1 MKILQICDYAAK
13 YRGNFIESLEYFRKN
28 SLGDGDS
35 MLYAFPERMTERRN
49 QWYFDLK
56 KEVPAAIYK
65 SSVKE
70 KIRAFRKIIKETGV
84 DTVHTHF
91 TDMKTDMCVN
101 IACLGL
107 RVKKFKHYRSSFGSF
122 GTIKK
127 FFARLCYRS
136 WNAVICVSPHTLREA
151 ESNIVS
157 CKPVLLN
164 DAVYFPRMDNYE
176 KLCKPD
182 LGVPE
187 SAVLCFAIGYDYR
200 LKGIDLACEAVKKLR
215 DEGQNIYLAVCTA
228 SNTQTIAEQIRAQFG
243 EFPEWLKLL
252 PPRQDIASY
261 YRAADIYI
269 QASRSEGFCYAIV
282 EAAYCGKTVVAS
294 DCPGMK
300 SHAEKNF
307 DFLWFKNGDSDS
319 LSEKL
324 GQAVKMSESSELS
337 SKNRRAAID
346 NYSIE
351 NMSKKLYRIYADM

>member
-28 SLGDGDS
+28 SLGDGDF

-70 KIRAFRKIIKETGV
+70 KIRAFRKIIKENGV

-136 WNAVICVSPHTLREA
+136 WNAVICVSPHIMREA

-200 LKGIDLACEAVKKLR
+200 LKGIDLACEAVKSFETRGRTFILPS
-215 DEGQNIYLAVCTA
+215 APP
-228 SNTQTIAEQIRAQFG
+228 QIHRLLQSKSKRSSAN
-243 EFPEWLKLL
+243 FP
-252 PPRQDIASY
+252 
-261 YRAADIYI
+261 
-269 QASRSEGFCYAIV
+269 
-282 EAAYCGKTVVAS
+282 
-294 DCPGMK
+294 
-300 SHAEKNF
+300 
-307 DFLWFKNGDSDS
+307 NG
-319 LSEKL
+319 
-324 GQAVKMSESSELS
+324 
-337 SKNRRAAID
+337 
-346 NYSIE
+346 
-351 NMSKKLYRIYADM
+351 

>member
-28 SLGDGDS
+28 SLGDGDF
-35 MLYAFPERMTERRN
+35 MLYAFPERMAERRN
-49 QWYFDLK
+49 QWFFDLK

-70 KIRAFRKIIKETGV
+70 KIRAFRKIIKENGV

-136 WNAVICVSPHTLREA
+136 WNAVICVSPHIMREA

-164 DAVYFPRMDNYE
+164 DAVYFPVSYTH
-176 KLCKPD
+176 L
-182 LGVPE
+182 
-187 SAVLCFAIGYDYR
+187 
-200 LKGIDLACEAVKKLR
+200 
-215 DEGQNIYLAVCTA
+215 T
-228 SNTQTIAEQIRAQFG
+228 
-243 EFPEWLKLL
+243 L
-252 PPRQDIASY
+252 P
-261 YRAADIYI
+261 
-269 QASRSEGFCYAIV
+269 
-282 EAAYCGKTVVAS
+282 TT
-294 DCPGMK
+294 
-300 SHAEKNF
+300 
-307 DFLWFKNGDSDS
+307 
-319 LSEKL
+319 
-324 GQAVKMSESSELS
+324 
-337 SKNRRAAID
+337 
-346 NYSIE
+346 
-351 NMSKKLYRIYADM
+351 